1 MCAVLGQHGKQLDS
15 IVLLGQH
22 GKHVDSRAAWQTRR
36 TNLMVML
43 FSILYILISQMELF
57 GEADAS
63 SAVGINES
71 RLIIGRE
78 MLTLQA
84 YF

>member
-1 MCAVLGQHGKQLDS
+1 
-15 IVLLGQH
+15 
-22 GKHVDSRAAWQTRR
+22 
-36 TNLMVML
+36 MVML
-43 FSILYILISQMELF
+43 FSILYILISLMELF

-84 YF
+84 